1 MTLLDVHGLSV
12 RYKSQKILTNVSFEI
27 NAGESLAITG
37 RSGTGK
43 SSLLAALL
51 GMVRPASGSMTI
63 DGHDVGSLRGARRN
77 DYLRKSVSVVFQ
89 HGELIDELEPI
100 ENVAIPALL
109 AGTPRDQAM
118 HHAHDLLTQLEVP
131 QTGVTTRLLS
141 GGEQQRVA
149 VARALVTRPKLILAD
164 EPTGALDVE
173 FQEIVGDLILSI
185 PDRWGAALL
194 LVTHDMAL
202 ARRADSSFALVAHDV
217 QGSQLEALA

>member
-1 MTLLDVHGLSV
+1 
-12 RYKSQKILTNVSFEI
+12 
-27 NAGESLAITG
+27 
-37 RSGTGK
+37 
-43 SSLLAALL
+43 
-51 GMVRPASGSMTI
+51 MTI

-164 EPTGALDVE
+164 EPTGALDVSSKRSLGTSYSP
-173 FQEIVGDLILSI
+173 FLIDGAPHFCWLLMIWLLRGERTPRLRLSRTMCKGRNWR
-185 PDRWGAALL
+185 P
-194 LVTHDMAL
+194 
-202 ARRADSSFALVAHDV
+202 
-217 QGSQLEALA
+217 